1 MVVSY
6 REEYSLGPLV
16 YREEKGLRS
25 RLVCDG
31 CGMRFTFREKEPSGE
46 EATRLMEVTGTPSW
60 GEWRLYGERFTVRV
74 ATYLKRRRRRERTQ
88 QWQQTVAIFPSGL
101 KVEPGEY
108 SVELNL
114 DGIMLLKPIQAGLG
128 QQDNR

>member
-1 MVVSY
+1 VVSY

-16 YREEKGLRS
+16 YREGKGLRS

-46 EATRLMEVTGTPSW
+46 EAPRLVEVTGNPSW

-74 ATYLKRRRRRERTQ
+74 ATYLKRRRRKGRAQ
-88 QWQQTVAIFPSGL
+88 QWQQTVAIFSSGL
-101 KVEPGEY
+101 KVKTGEY
-108 SVELNL
+108 LVELRT
-114 DGIMLLKPIQAGLG
+114 DKSILLKPI
-128 QQDNR
+128 